1 MRRDLG
7 WFDLIVTG
15 VGMILGTG
23 IFVFTGQVARQMAG
37 PAVAVSFVLAA
48 IVCGCAA
55 LCYAELASSL
65 PVAGSAYTFAYATL
79 GELAAWIIGWAMMLE
94 LTLSACVVAVGW
106 SGYLQ
111 SMLDTVG
118 VHLPQ
123 AISGGKGSVVN
134 LPAAL
139 LIVALVGVLILG
151 GTVSKGATRALVA
164 VKLTVVLFVIG
175 VGVFFVK
182 ASNYSPFVPPS
193 QPSRAASGMS
203 EPLLQ
208 WLGGG
213 SPSAFGISGVVT
225 AAAMVFVSYIGF
237 DVVATSAEETRKPQR
252 DVPIGLLGSLLV
264 VTVLYV
270 AVSVVIT
277 GMQSYKS
284 LSVEAPVA
292 DAFKAVGHPAVGG
305 MISVGVVVGL
315 VTVCMVSIRGQ
326 SRVLLAMSRDRL
338 LPPSFA
344 KIHPRFATPH
354 RSLLVLG
361 GIMAVLAELRRHRRA
376 GRPGEHRHPL
386 RLHPG
391 LGGRRRPPPHPPRTA
406 PPLPHAAG
414 PAAARHLLRRL
425 PVPDAQ
431 PPAADLGDVR
441 GLAGR
446 GPGALRGLRAP
457 PQPPRPGRDR
467 ARDRLGHRRP
477 GRRPGRRA
485 GGRAGGRTR
494 ARDRRQRRGEAVT
507 HAPSESVLA
516 AVVRPGLQPD
526 RHPGP
531 PPSWSSTWSRT
542 TSSTPARRPSSSAC
556 SAPESSPPG

>member
-48 IVCGCAA
+48 VVCGCAA

-193 QPSRAASGMS
+193 QPSKAASGMS

-361 GIMAVLAELRRHRRA
+361 GIMAVLAGFVDIGVLADLVNIGTLFAFTLVSVGVVVLRRT
-376 GRPGEHRHPL
+376 RPDLPRPFRVPL
-386 RLHPG
+386 VPLLPG
-391 LGGRRRPPPHPPRTA
+391 ISFVACLYLMLNLQLLTWVTFVVWLAVGLVLYAAYGRRRSRLAPGATEPATA
-406 PPLPHAAG
+406 LDTAA
-414 PAAARHLLRRL
+414 PAAA
-425 PVPDAQ
+425 P
-431 PPAADLGDVR
+431 
-441 GLAGR
+441 
-446 GPGALRGLRAP
+446 
-457 PQPPRPGRDR
+457 
-467 ARDRLGHRRP
+467 
-477 GRRPGRRA
+477 
-485 GGRAGGRTR
+485 
-494 ARDRRQRRGEAVT
+494 EA
-507 HAPSESVLA
+507 
-516 AVVRPGLQPD
+516 
-526 RHPGP
+526 
-531 PPSWSSTWSRT
+531 
-542 TSSTPARRPSSSAC
+542 
-556 SAPESSPPG
+556 APELVTAGSVAERL